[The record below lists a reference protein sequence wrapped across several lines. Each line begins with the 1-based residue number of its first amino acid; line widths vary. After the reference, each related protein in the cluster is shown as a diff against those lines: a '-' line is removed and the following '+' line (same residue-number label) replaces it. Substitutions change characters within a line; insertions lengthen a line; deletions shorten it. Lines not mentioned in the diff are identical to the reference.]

1 MKSLAVSVLLLCACN
16 CTASIDATISDED
29 ECGAFATGKLRTKDI
44 HIDETFQLGDEAP
57 GVHQIAKF
65 SKVNPDTTVQTWIQS
80 SGTNHVGADG
90 LNELVGLVIHNE
102 THFDTS
108 ANPGIARGI
117 EIMVDATKTGAGALN
132 STAAQLNAVGGYAIY
147 SEQGSLRLAGD
158 VDFGPGAVR
167 LGDNVRSI
175 TLSSDGTNTPRI
187 VLGWPSG
194 SPPSPDG
201 SSIFMKNNIAGV
213 SVAGTRLAL
222 DTTVQAGIRGGFRIS
237 RGSGGGLA
245 GNDSGIA
252 VSGGTGF
259 PFLNS
264 AANQF
269 NVYDELGQGIVFGA
283 NTSFTPMWKM
293 TPKDHFVNANVSNS
307 AGTGRVPTKSAS
319 CDTGGSSSII
329 GSDFVVRWKMGAS
342 ATACDIT
349 FIQPYTTAI
358 PTCVVTGEG
367 GAGVPTYTVAL
378 DKISVST
385 GVAGATY
392 NAWCFGHLGSQ

>member
-1 MKSLAVSVLLLCACN
+1 MKAIALIALIACTN
-16 CTASIDATISDED
+16 NIDADFGPSSDCMEST
-29 ECGAFATGKLRTKDI
+29 AAKLRTKAI
-44 HIDETFQLGDEAP
+44 HIDDTFQLGDEAP
-57 GVHQIAKF
+57 GAHQIAKF
-65 SKVNPDTTVQTWIQS
+65 SRVNPDTTVQTWIQS
-80 SGTNHVGADG
+80 SGTDHVGADG

-108 ANPGIARGI
+108 AGPAIARGI
-117 EIMVDATKTGAGALN
+117 EIMVDATKTGANLLN

-147 SEQGSLRLAGD
+147 SEQGSMRLAGD
-158 VDFGPGAVR
+158 VDLGPGAVQ
-167 LGDNVRSI
+167 LGTNVRTI
-175 TLSSDGTNTPRI
+175 KMSSDGSNTERI
-187 VLGWPSG
+187 IMGWPSA
-194 SPPSPDG
+194 SPPSPTG
-201 SSIFMKNNIAGV
+201 SQVVMKNSVAAV
-213 SVAGTRLAL
+213 SVAGVELAL
-222 DTTVQAGIRGGFRIS
+222 DTTVQSGIRGGFRIH
-237 RGSGGGLA
+237 RNAGGSLA

-259 PFLNS
+259 PFVNS

-307 AGTGRVPTKSAS
+307 ASTPRIPAKSAS
-319 CDTGGSSSII
+319 CDTGGSSSIV

-349 FIQPYTTAI
+349 FIQPYTTQI
-358 PTCVVTGEG
+358 PTCVVTGEA
-367 GAGVPTYTVAL
+367 GAGVPTYTTAL
-378 DKISVST
+378 DKISVSV